1 MVDCCAVDLSVVTL
15 GTVYDS
21 LRLVRKTGTME
32 SNRVGGRPGFGSALK
47 HRNVLGLVDMKSN

>member
-1 MVDCCAVDLSVVTL
+1 MVTL

-32 SNRVGGRPGFGSALK
+32 SNRVGGRPALDQLFK
-47 HRNVLGLVDMKSN
+47 IELFWFWLI